1 MTQTLTAILLDPTRR
16 GGVVTDL
23 QTLVD
28 QEVSDSGGV
37 SGAVIKT
44 GYATV
49 KKVKPG
55 IVTSAV
61 DKMLP
66 EFATALEPFYAD
78 YRADGSHPDFGA
90 YLSARPAEAADALL
104 GVSDARAD
112 RSTSDT
118 IKKVYGKLRPQGQ
131 KNVEQALPRLG
142 RLIDQHAATSV

>member
-1 MTQTLTAILLDPTRR
+1 MTQTLNAILLDPARR
-16 GGVVTDL
+16 PTVVTDL

-61 DKMLP
+61 DRMLP
-66 EFATALEPFYAD
+66 QFTAALEPFYAD
-78 YRADGSHPDFGA
+78 YRASAGGDFGA
-90 YLSARPAEAADALL
+90 YLSARPAEAANALL
-104 GVSDARAD
+104 GVTDARAE
-112 RSTSDT
+112 RSSSDALR
-118 IKKVYGKLRPQGQ
+118 KVYGKLRPQGQ
-131 KNVEQALPRLG
+131 RNVEEALPRLG
-142 RLIDQHAATSV
+142 RLIDQHASAAV

>member
-1 MTQTLTAILLDPTRR
+1 MTQTLNHILLDPTRR
-16 GGVVTDL
+16 PGVVTDL

-28 QEVSDSGGV
+28 AEVSDSGGV

-66 EFATALEPFYAD
+66 QFATALEPFYAD
-78 YRADGSHPDFGA
+78 YRATAGSDFGA
-90 YLSARPAEAADALL
+90 YLAGRPSEAADALL
-104 GVSDARAD
+104 GVTDARAEQ
-112 RSTSDT
+112 STSDAL
-118 IKKVYGKLRPQGQ
+118 KKVYGKLRPQGRR
-131 KNVEQALPRLG
+131 NVEEALPRLG
-142 RLIDQHAATSV
+142 RLIDQHATAAV

>member
-1 MTQTLTAILLDPTRR
+1 MTQTLNTILLDPTRR
-16 GGVVTDL
+16 PTVVTDL

-28 QEVSDSGGV
+28 AEVSDSGGV

-66 EFATALEPFYAD
+66 QFATALEPFYAD
-78 YRADGSHPDFGA
+78 YRASAGTDFGT
-90 YLSARPAEAADALL
+90 YLAERPAEAANALL
-104 GVSDARAD
+104 EVTDARAEK
-112 RSTSDT
+112 SNSDAL
-118 IKKVYGKLRPQGQ
+118 KKVYGKLRPQGQ
-131 KNVEQALPRLG
+131 RNVEEALPRLG
-142 RLIDQHAATSV
+142 RLIDQHAGAAL

>member
-1 MTQTLTAILLDPTRR
+1 MTQTLNHILLDPTRR
-16 GGVVTDL
+16 PTVVTDL

-28 QEVSDSGGV
+28 AEVSDSGGV

-66 EFATALEPFYAD
+66 QFATALEPFYAD
-78 YRADGSHPDFGA
+78 YRASAGNDFGA
-90 YLSARPAEAADALL
+90 YLAARPAEAANALL
-104 GVSDARAD
+104 GVTDARAEQ
-112 RSTSDT
+112 SSSDAL
-118 IKKVYGKLRPQGQ
+118 KKVYGKLRPQGQ
-131 KNVEQALPRLG
+131 KNVEEALPRLG
-142 RLIDQHAATSV
+142 RLIDQHASTSV

>member
-1 MTQTLTAILLDPTRR
+1 MTQTLNAILLDPTRR
-16 GGVVTDL
+16 PTVVTDL

-28 QEVSDSGGV
+28 AEVSDSGGV

-66 EFATALEPFYAD
+66 QFATALEPFYAD
-78 YRADGSHPDFGA
+78 YRASAGNDFGA
-90 YLSARPAEAADALL
+90 YLAGRPAEAADALL
-104 GVSDARAD
+104 GVTDARAE
-112 RSTSDT
+112 RSNSDAL
-118 IKKVYGKLRPQGQ
+118 KKVYGKLRPQGQ
-131 KNVEQALPRLG
+131 RNVEEALPRLG
-142 RLIDQHAATSV
+142 RLIDQHASAAV